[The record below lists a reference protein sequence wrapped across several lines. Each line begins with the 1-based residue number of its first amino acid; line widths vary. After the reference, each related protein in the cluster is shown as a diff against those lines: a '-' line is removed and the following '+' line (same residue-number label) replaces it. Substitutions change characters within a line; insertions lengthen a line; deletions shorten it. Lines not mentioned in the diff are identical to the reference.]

1 MSLAASAIAVPR
13 SVLATLL
20 LIALPGAPALL
31 DAQEPTSTEVL
42 ARLQGVVVL
51 ESTHEAI
58 IGATVSVVGTDIETQ
73 TGTLGDFAI
82 SGAPLG
88 AQWVRV
94 AAPGFPAV
102 REMVEIT
109 EDGIVFM
116 QFGMPE
122 DVSAVL
128 DEVVIRVSDPDVAS
142 REAHTALDL
151 LNIKIPGL
159 AMKLPGYVG
168 DQRGTI
174 QLRGFNSITQS
185 GDPLIVV
192 DGVASAGDRPALEM
206 LAEIPAVDVESIT
219 VLRGTT
225 AAFRYPYASNGV
237 ILVETKRR

>member
-1 MSLAASAIAVPR
+1 MSLAPSALAVPR

-20 LIALPGAPALL
+20 LIALPVAPALL
-31 DAQEPTSTEVL
+31 EAQEPTSAEAS

-51 ESTHEAI
+51 ESTYEAI
-58 IGATVSVVGTDIETQ
+58 IGATVSVVGTDIEAQ

-82 SGAPLG
+82 PGAPLG
-88 AQWVRV
+88 TQWVRV

-116 QFGMPE
+116 QFRMPE
-122 DVSAVL
+122 DVRAVL

-168 DQRGTI
+168 DNRGSI
-174 QLRGFNSITQS
+174 QLRGTNSITQS
-185 GDPLIVV
+185 GDPLVII
-192 DGVASAGDRPALEM
+192 DDVASAGDRPALEV
-206 LAEIPAVDVESIT
+206 LAEIPASDVESIV
-219 VLRGTT
+219 VLRGTI
-225 AAFRYPYASNGV
+225 AAFRYPFAANGV
-237 ILVETKRR
+237 ILVKTKRR